1 MRGPHA
7 WKLIAALWAAVI
19 VLFGVIP
26 THEALA
32 ATAGVRENL
41 VASLGHYFEYA
52 FFAFAL
58 AVAFGGWKVEA
69 RALALSAGIAVAL
82 GWLIEVVQ
90 LPLPYRD
97 FQVSDGFVDVAGVA
111 TGLVAISVVALW
123 RGTPRPERPS

>member
-7 WKLIAALWAAVI
+7 WKLIAALWTAVI

-32 ATAGVRENL
+32 ATAGARENL

-52 FFAFAL
+52 FLAFAL
-58 AVAFGGWKVEA
+58 AVAFGGWRVEA
-69 RALALSAGIAVAL
+69 RALALSAALAIAL

-97 FQVSDGFVDVAGVA
+97 FQVSDGLVDVAGVV
-111 TGLVAISVVALW
+111 TGLVAFSVVSLW
-123 RGTPRPERPS
+123 RGTRRPVRP